1 MKNKSVLENTIK
13 HRLKAGEVIHCAWHQ
28 FGDPETAEVLVH
40 CGWDVVIVDG
50 EHGPMAYQ
58 DIMASVRAVEAAG
71 GQVICRIPSYD
82 PMVLNKY
89 LDAGV
94 RSLMIPNV
102 RTTEQAEAIAQACLY
117 PPHGRRGYAAPCVR
131 ASGFGA
137 QADYLAQSRDNLLLI
152 LQIEH
157 VEAIDHIETMA
168 KIPGVDMLFI
178 GLNDMGG
185 SIGKLEQLHTP
196 EVVALFDKST
206 EKMKQSGIMMG
217 SIPGPTISEKDLMS
231 KGYQLIAGPTNV
243 LLLRDA
249 ARAARARIKDLL

>member
-1 MKNKSVLENTIK
+1 MKDKSVLVNSIK
-13 HRLKAGEVIHCAWHQ
+13 ARLKKGETIHCAWHQ
-28 FGDPETAEVLVH
+28 FGDPETAEVMVH
-40 CGWDVVIVDG
+40 CGWDVIIVDG
-50 EHGPMAYQ
+50 EHGPMVYQ
-58 DIMASVRAVEAAG
+58 DIMACVRAIEAAG
-71 GQVICRIPSYD
+71 GQAICRIPSYD
-82 PMVLNKY
+82 PMVLNKF

-117 PPHGRRGYAAPCVR
+117 PPYGRRGYAAPCVR

-137 QADYLAQSRDNLLLI
+137 QADYLEQSRENLLLI

-157 VEAIDHIETMA
+157 VEAIGHIERMA

-196 EVVALFDKST
+196 EVVALFDQST
-206 EKMKQSGIMMG
+206 ERMKESGVLMG
-217 SIPGPTISEKDLMS
+217 SIPGPTISEKDLIA

-249 ARAARARIKDLL
+249 ARAARARVDAL